1 MKGYKRKK
9 MRKTSF
15 TTAIAVILL
24 AALTL
29 GTTFCALSLTAF
41 ASGTGN
47 GGVIGDVTGAVESV
61 VDDVTGAIEDLV
73 DGTGGGAGHVGED
86 DGDRDGDGVAEG
98 TRPDGTS
105 APSTTVPSTTA
116 PDTTVADGEGG
127 SMGIIAAII
136 AVAVVAVII
145 VVVVA
150 VMPKKK

>member
-1 MKGYKRKK
+1 

-41 ASGTGN
+41 ASG
-47 GGVIGDVTGAVESV
+47 GVIGDVTGAVESV
-61 VDDVTGAIEDLV
+61 VDDVTGAIEDAV
-73 DGTGGGAGHVGED
+73 DGTHGGAGHVGED
-86 DGDRDGDGVAEG
+86 DGDRDGDGVVEG

-105 APSTTVPSTTA
+105 APSTTVPSTTVPSTSA
-116 PDTTVADGEGG
+116 PETTTADGEGG
-127 SMGIIAAII
+127 SMGIIAAVI
-136 AVAVVAVII
+136 AVAVVATII